1 VQQVLINLISNSSK
15 FSKQRDQIFVLLK
28 SVNVEDNM
36 HISIEVV
43 DNGIGISELE
53 QAKLF

>member
-1 VQQVLINLISNSSK
+1 
-15 FSKQRDQIFVLLK
+15 VLLK
-28 SVNVEDNM
+28 SVNKEDKM